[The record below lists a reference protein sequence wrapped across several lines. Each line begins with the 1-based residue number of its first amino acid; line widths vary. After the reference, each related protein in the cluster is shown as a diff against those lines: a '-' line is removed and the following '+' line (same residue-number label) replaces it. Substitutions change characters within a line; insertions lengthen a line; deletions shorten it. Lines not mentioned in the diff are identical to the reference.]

1 MPQKIMVVD
10 DDPNALRLIS
20 YALHREGFDVV
31 IAGSGQDALRLL
43 EEQLVDLM
51 VLDVMMPQMD
61 GLEVCRRLRA
71 NPKTMRLPV
80 IMLTAKA
87 QVEDKIRGFEV
98 GADDYI
104 TKPALPAE
112 LVARIRALLARSS
125 YVPPSAAPSKTKVVS
140 FVGVKGGVG
149 VSTLAVN
156 VAVAAAQSDKV
167 SVLADLNL
175 TQGAVGWMLN
185 LQAPPSLLVALKDS
199 DKKPTPE
206 LVKSCLLSHATGL
219 KAFLAPGRAEAAQ
232 ITISPARIKMIVTE
246 LKAQGD
252 YLFLDLGSTL
262 TPLSVTGLASSDQ
275 IVIVSDTD
283 DLSMD
288 LLQQTLLTL
297 RQFGLHSA
305 VIEIV
310 MVNRGRS
317 ASVVSKSEAEQRL
330 NMKVASFII
339 PAPELCFQALRNR
352 TPMILTQP
360 GNLAV
365 EQIRDLAERVIA

>member
-1 MPQKIMVVD
+1 MSQRIMVVD

-20 YALHREGFDVV
+20 YALHREGLDVV
-31 IAGSGQDALRLL
+31 IAGSGQEALRLL
-43 EEQLVDLM
+43 EEQVVDLM

-71 NPKTMRLPV
+71 NPKTIRLPV

-125 YVPPSAAPSKTKVVS
+125 YVPPATTQSKTKTIA
-140 FVGVKGGVG
+140 FMGVKGGVG
-149 VSTLAVN
+149 TTTLAVN
-156 VAVAAAQSDKV
+156 VAVALAQGEKAV
-167 SVLADLNL
+167 AIADLNL
-175 TQGAVGWMLN
+175 THGVVGWMLG
-185 LQAPPSLLVALKDS
+185 LQTPPTLLAIWKEN

-206 LVKSCLLSHATGL
+206 MVKGCLVGHPTGL
-219 KAFLAPGRAEAAQ
+219 KVFLAPTRADAAQ
-232 ITISPARIKMIVTE
+232 ITVSPARVKMIINE
-246 LKAQGD
+246 LKSQGD
-252 YLFLDLGSTL
+252 YLFLDVGACLN
-262 TPLSVTGLASSDQ
+262 PLSITGLASAEQ
-275 IVIVSDTD
+275 IIIVSDTD
-283 DLSMD
+283 DLSME
-288 LLQQTLLTL
+288 LLQQSLATL
-297 RQFGLHSA
+297 QQYGLHAAA
-305 VIEIV
+305 VAIV

-317 ASVVSKSEAEQRL
+317 ASVISKSEAEQRL
-330 NMKVASFII
+330 NIKVASFII

-352 TPMILTQP
+352 QPMILTQP

-365 EQIRDLAERVIA
+365 EQIRDLAEHLIL